1 MIIQILVLE
10 TKRKSQLPQQIK
22 PLSPCQ
28 AWQVGFPYREAIL
41 HGLLARLTKFLF
53 ALRV

>member
-1 MIIQILVLE
+1 MIIQTLVPE

-28 AWQVGFPYREAIL
+28 AWQVGFPHRAAL
-41 HGLLARLTKFLF
+41 LRGLLARLTKFLF